1 MSGMDRIPGAADRTP
16 RTTPQATLS
25 VVVVDSQPVVLEG
38 LDLVLGRAGM
48 AVVGAFVDPAE
59 ATGFLLGG
67 PAGDLAH
74 VDLVVVEARVGR
86 PAGLELIAALQ
97 QGRPQVQVVVLTGVD
112 DGAVA
117 PQAIRAGARGFLLK
131 DVASKELCSSLRSVA
146 DGNLVIDSRMAGA
159 ILAPDLPPLSENQI
173 AIVELVAAGLTN
185 RQIGARLHLSEHTIR
200 SYLSRAMRTLG
211 TSSRAETVVQ
221 LSLAGWIDVG

>member
-1 MSGMDRIPGAADRTP
+1 MSVMDRTPGAAGMASP
-16 RTTPQATLS
+16 ATLS

-38 LDLVLGRAGM
+38 LDLVLGREGM
-48 AVVGAFVDPAE
+48 VVVGAFADPAG
-59 ATGFLLGG
+59 ATEFLLGG
-67 PAGDLAH
+67 STVDLAR
-74 VDLVVVEARVGR
+74 VDLVVVEVQTGR
-86 PAGLELIAALQ
+86 HAGLELIAALQ
-97 QGRPQVQVVVLTGVD
+97 LGRPQVQVVVLTGVE

-117 PQAIRAGARGFLLK
+117 TQAIRAGARGFLLK
-131 DVASKELCSSLRSVA
+131 DVASNELCRSLRSVA
-146 DGNLVIDSRMAGA
+146 EGNLVVDSRMASA
-159 ILAPDLPPLSENQI
+159 ILAPNSPPLSANQI

-200 SYLSRAMRTLG
+200 TYLSRAMRTLG

>member
-1 MSGMDRIPGAADRTP
+1 MSAMDRPPGAADRA
-16 RTTPQATLS
+16 QATLS

-38 LDLVLGRAGM
+38 LDVALGRGGM
-48 AVVGAFVDPAE
+48 VVVGAFVDPAQASE
-59 ATGFLLGG
+59 FLLGG
-67 PAGDLAH
+67 APGDLAH
-74 VDLVVVEARVGR
+74 VDLVVVEARAGR
-86 PAGLELIAALQ
+86 PAGLDLIESLQ
-97 QGRPQVQVVVLTGVD
+97 RGRPQVQVVVLTGVE

-131 DVASKELCSSLRSVA
+131 DVASNELCSSLRSVA
-146 DGNLVIDSRMAGA
+146 EGNLVIDSRMASA
-159 ILAPDLPPLSENQI
+159 ILTPNSPPLSENQI